1 MKLFE
6 YLEDPMEFATNI
18 ARGLLE
24 SDEIP
29 VGCVIVNNKQ
39 QLISYAGNQVVKK
52 NDPTAHAE
60 IEAIR
65 NACKVM
71 NNYRLF
77 GMSLYVTL
85 EPCSMCESAIFQ
97 SRIQNVFFG
106 AYNEKFRNSLKK
118 ICENYHSSHSKYQ
131 YFGGFKERENIKILR
146 SYFKNLRN

>member
-1 MKLFE
+1 MIDPLTDEHFMKKAL
-6 YLEDPMEFATNI
+6 LEAELALEKGEVPVGVVVVAHGQII
-18 ARGLLE
+18 ARGHNLTETLT
-24 SDEIP
+24 D
-29 VGCVIVNNKQ
+29 V
-39 QLISYAGNQVVKK
+39 
-52 NDPTAHAE
+52 TAHAE
-60 IEAIR
+60 MQAITAAA
-65 NACKVM
+65 NFIGGKYLKDCT
-71 NNYRLF
+71 
-77 GMSLYVTL
+77 LYVTL

>member
-1 MKLFE
+1 
-6 YLEDPMEFATNI
+6 MESN
-18 ARGLLE
+18 
-24 SDEIP
+24 EIP

-39 QLISYAGNQVVKK
+39 QLISYSGNQVIKK

-65 NACKVM
+65 NACKVI

-118 ICENYHSSHSKYQ
+118 ICENYHSHYSKYQ
-131 YFGGFKERENIKILR
+131 YFGGFREKENIKILR

>member
-1 MKLFE
+1 M
-6 YLEDPMEFATNI
+6 
-18 ARGLLE
+18 
-24 SDEIP
+24 
-29 VGCVIVNNKQ
+29 GCVIVNNKQ
-39 QLISYAGNQVVKK
+39 QLVSYAGNRVVKK
-52 NDPTAHAE
+52 YDPTAHAE

>member
-1 MKLFE
+1 M
-6 YLEDPMEFATNI
+6 
-18 ARGLLE
+18 
-24 SDEIP
+24 
-29 VGCVIVNNKQ
+29 GCVIVNNKQ
-39 QLISYAGNQVVKK
+39 QLVSYAGNRVVKK
-52 NDPTAHAE
+52 YYPTAHAE